1 MAGEVEKLQ
10 KTFHIALLFVV
21 ILNCAVYIVLLM
33 VVSGVGNLDQ
43 MQWES
48 GYMWRFLAF
57 DNFDQMHWES
67 GYMADAAR

>member
-1 MAGEVEKLQ
+1 
-10 KTFHIALLFVV
+10 
-21 ILNCAVYIVLLM
+21 M

-43 MQWES
+43 MQRES

>member
-1 MAGEVEKLQ
+1 
-10 KTFHIALLFVV
+10 
-21 ILNCAVYIVLLM
+21 M